1 MSGVPAISRID
12 RRPPYTFHHKD
23 GPLDD
28 IGSAKLWPE
37 AVEPTR
43 IVEYKGFKL
52 RRTNANPGYF
62 WTVAASDVPKEISGS
77 FTKIELL
84 KTTIDDYLRIKEE
97 RNL

>member
-52 RRTNANPGYF
+52 RRTDR
-62 WTVAASDVPKEISGS
+62 TQDISGPLQQVTS
-77 FTKIELL
+77 QK
-84 KTTIDDYLRIKEE
+84 K
-97 RNL
+97 